1 MKTLKIFQTSDI
13 HGNIF
18 PTNYVEH
25 RDQGLAK
32 ISTIIKERSK
42 LADHH
47 LTFDSGDILQGS
59 SLAFY
64 TERHQI
70 TDPSIIEAFNLIG
83 YNGISLGNHE
93 FNYGLDYLTKHYKHY
108 HGPILCANIK
118 NLPFKTKPYEIYE
131 VEDIKIAVIGLTTHY
146 IPHWENPQHI
156 KNLEFINPIEAYKS
170 YEEEMQSKADMI
182 IVNYHGGFE
191 LDTNNCEEAT
201 ERQTGENLG
210 SKLIN
215 DFPSIDIMLTGHQHR
230 TIACQT
236 KGTTC
241 VQPGPYGQN
250 VSEITIDI
258 ETKKV
263 INQELI
269 SCRDYEADTKIM
281 DYYQALNDNCN
292 AYLDTTV
299 AKLDRDVLID
309 DVHEAR
315 RNSHPLLS
323 FIGQAFNDYEQV
335 DVIALSLFDTAIGF
349 SKNVSIRQ
357 VNQNYPFPNTI
368 MKIELTGEQIMAAIT
383 QSNSYYTLDENDEIT
398 VHPRFIEPKLKH
410 YNYDMFWGAS
420 YDVFVNHGDNEVVNV
435 KIQGEDI
442 DLTKTYTML
451 VSNYRYNDI
460 ADYPVFESVK
470 LISESQD
477 DAIEILLTYL
487 SKYEEIT
494 VEDTMDYH
502 IINNSKS
509 HK

>member
-42 LADHH
+42 LADYH

-64 TERHQI
+64 AERHQI
-70 TDPSIIEAFNLIG
+70 TSPSIIEAFNLIG
-83 YNGISLGNHE
+83 YNGVSLGNHE
-93 FNYGLDYLTKHYKHY
+93 FNYGLDYLTKHYAHY
-108 HGPILCANIK
+108 NGPILCANIL
-118 NLPFKTKPYEIYE
+118 NLPFPTKPYHIYN
-131 VEDIKIAVIGLTTHY
+131 VEDVKIAVIGLTTHY
-146 IPHWENPQHI
+146 IPHWENPQNI
-156 KNLEFINPIEAYKS
+156 DGLEFISPVEAYEK
-170 YEEEMQSKADMI
+170 YEAEMCENADII

-191 LDTNNCEEAT
+191 LDTTKCQEVT

-210 SKLIN
+210 SKMLI

-236 KGTTC
+236 RETSC

-250 VSEITIDI
+250 VSEITIDL

-269 SCRDYEADTKIM
+269 SCRDYEADQDIM
-281 DYYQALNDNCN
+281 SYFKELNNNCN
-292 AYLDTTV
+292 DYLDTTV

-315 RNSHPLLS
+315 RNPHPLLS

-349 SKNVSIRQ
+349 SKDVSIRQ

-368 MKIELTGEQIMAAIT
+368 MKIEISGAQILEAIK
-383 QSNSYYTLDENDEIT
+383 QSNSYYTLGDDNEIT
-398 VHPRFIEPKLKH
+398 VHKRFIEPKLKH

-420 YDVFVNHGDNEVVNV
+420 YDVLVNHEKNEIVNV

-442 DLTKTYTML
+442 DLTKTYSML

-460 ADYPVFESVK
+460 ADYPVFEGVK
-470 LISESQD
+470 LINESQD

-487 SKYEEIT
+487 SKHEEII
-494 VEDTMDYH
+494 VEDTMDYR
-502 IINNSKS
+502 IINNFK
-509 HK
+509 K